1 MDAQEQYKIL
11 EGICYIALTVDS
23 KVQFVGIIDGN
34 GKLLVGKHRQNVRN
48 ADDEQDFVRI
58 KSSLFYSGLV
68 IPGLITCKKSSK
80 DCIEIVQSDN
90 VKLAIMPLLTE
101 TDRYLCIFLH
111 PSACEM
117 WIKAKNELILAY
129 RIKSQGLICVRLH
142 THHLF

>member
-1 MDAQEQYKIL
+1 MVSVRLDAQEQYKIL

-48 ADDEQDFVRI
+48 ADDDQDFVRI

-68 IPGLITCKKSSK
+68 IPGLITCKKSNK
-80 DCIEIVQSDN
+80 DSIEIVQSDN

-111 PSACEM
+111 PSASYKE
-117 WIKAKNELILAY
+117 IISKVIET
-129 RIKSQGLICVRLH
+129 V
-142 THHLF
+142 